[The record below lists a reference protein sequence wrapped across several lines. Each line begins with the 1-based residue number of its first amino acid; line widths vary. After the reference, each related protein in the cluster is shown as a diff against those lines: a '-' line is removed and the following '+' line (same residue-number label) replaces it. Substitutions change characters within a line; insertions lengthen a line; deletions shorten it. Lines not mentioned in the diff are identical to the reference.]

1 MKKALAIL
9 MIFALV
15 ASVAFAE
22 VSIGAWGRGIFL
34 PVYSNGD
41 DTITDTAPS
50 WGGWAGDESRIGF
63 TIAGN
68 SDNVGFVIDGNV
80 DGGAFSMGDNQ
91 YIWVK
96 PVSMLTVRMGN
107 IFDDTLRGNAAY
119 GSFNWYRALG
129 NGDGEDVTFSRIGI
143 NRSREGFEVA
153 LAPMDALYVALY
165 FYNLDKNLAENLFK
179 NMQFAVGY
187 TIDGIGQIKGQVYT
201 QQQAEMETTTRVTTV
216 DEYGW
221 EPTDPFSAVPPAWV
235 VVVPAGTTITTTA
248 ATGDYDAQISIE
260 AAFNLTMVENLFVE
274 LGFKMN
280 TNNDYLTTVNF
291 NGLEAQVEDYKKI
304 ALYAKYNMA
313 PVTIHFSSINELAK
327 AGDTELKYKLI
338 AGLDFDAG
346 NGIGVAADVTYTG
359 TTVDSVD
366 PVFTGFA
373 GVTKG
378 FSNGK
383 IGAGLQVKNDGD
395 DTQFAIPVLMEYWF

>member
-15 ASVAFAE
+15 ASVAIAE

-34 PVYSNGD
+34 PINYDGEDSR
-41 DTITDTAPS
+41 TDTAPS

-96 PVSMLTVRMGN
+96 PVDMLTIRMGN
-107 IFDDTLRGNAAY
+107 IFDDTLRGNAAF
-119 GSFNWYRALG
+119 GSFNWYRGLG
-129 NGDGEDVTFSRIGI
+129 NGDGEDITFSRIGI

-201 QQQAEMETTTRVTTV
+201 QQQPKMKTTTRVTTV
-216 DEYGW
+216 NEYGW
-221 EPTDPFSAVPPAWV
+221 EPTDPFDAVPPAWV
-235 VVVPAGTTITTTA
+235 VVVPAGTTVTETT
-248 ATGDYDAQISIE
+248 ATGDYDAQISLE
-260 AAFNLTMVENLFVE
+260 FAFNLTMIENLFVE

-280 TNNDYLTTVNF
+280 TNNDYLTEMSY
-291 NGLEAQVEDYKKI
+291 NGVDANVEDYKKI

-313 PVTIHFSSINELAK
+313 PVTIHFSNINEIAK
-327 AGDTELKYKLI
+327 AGDTEMKYKLI

-346 NGIGVAADVTYTG
+346 NGIGVSADVAYTG
-359 TTVDSVD
+359 VTVSGTD
-366 PVFTGFA
+366 PVISGFA

-378 FSNGK
+378 YSNGK
-383 IGAGLQVKNDGD
+383 IGAGLQVLNDGD
-395 DTQFAIPVLMEYWF
+395 ETYFGIPVVMEYWF

>member
-34 PVYSNGD
+34 PVNHNGD
-41 DTITDTAPS
+41 DSITDTAPS

-80 DGGAFSMGDNQ
+80 DGGAFDMGDNQ

-96 PVSMLTVRMGN
+96 PVDMLTIRMGN
-107 IFDDTLRGNAAY
+107 IYDDTLRGNAAF
-119 GSFNWYRALG
+119 GSFNWYRPLG
-129 NGDGEDVTFSRIGI
+129 NGDGEDITFSRVGM

-165 FYNLDKNLAENLFK
+165 FYNLDKNLTENLFS

-187 TIDGIGQIKGQVYT
+187 TIDGIGQIKGQILTTAKMEDPTYALPANPDDYT
-201 QQQAEMETTTRVTTV
+201 YGWVDHDGDPSTDPVWGPEAVATSSGKV
-216 DEYGW
+216 DE
-221 EPTDPFSAVPPAWV
+221 
-235 VVVPAGTTITTTA
+235 
-248 ATGDYDAQISIE
+248 TGAKIE
-260 AAFNLTMVENLFVE
+260 LAFNLTMVENLFVE
-274 LGFKMN
+274 IGFGME
-280 TNNDYLTTVNF
+280 TNNKVDTS
-291 NGLEAQVEDYKKI
+291 EAKDI
-304 ALYAKYNMA
+304 NLYAKYNMDA
-313 PVTIHFSSINELAK
+313 LTIHFLSMNSVYKDAADDSKISYKVALGADYDI
-327 AGDTELKYKLI
+327 GD
-338 AGLDFDAG
+338 
-346 NGIGVAADVTYTG
+346 GIGVAADFTFGDNTEDN
-359 TTVDSVD
+359 TD
-366 PVFTGFA
+366 PVVTGFA

-383 IGAGLQVKNDGD
+383 IGAGVQVLNDGE
-395 DTQFAIPVLMEYWF
+395 DTHFGIPVVMEYWF